1 MTQNIYD
8 NQVFFSKYSKL
19 DRQVRGHDGAPEW
32 NSIRRLL
39 PNLKGKRVIDLG
51 CGFGWFCRFAIER
64 GAKSVLG
71 IDISKNMIKKA
82 NSFPSNSSISYKVAD
97 LDEITLS
104 KGSFDFA
111 YSSLTFHYIKDFA
124 RLMRNIYDSLTPK
137 SYFVFTMEHPIY
149 TSPAHQKLTEDN
161 NGNQT
166 WLLNNYQVEG
176 KRTSDWLAKGVIK
189 YHRTMATILN
199 SLIKIGFTLKYIEE
213 WKPFEK
219 QLIDHPDWKEEITR
233 PCFLIISVQRN

>member
-1 MTQNIYD
+1 MAQNIYD
-8 NQVFFSKYSKL
+8 NQVFFDKYSKL

-32 NSIRRLL
+32 DSIKRLI
-39 PNLKGKRVIDLG
+39 PNLKGKIVVDLG
-51 CGFGWFCRFAIER
+51 CGFGWFCRFAIEQ

-71 IDISKNMIKKA
+71 VDISKNMIKKA
-82 NSFPSNSSISYKVAD
+82 NSFPSNPAITYKVAD

-124 RLMRNIYDSLTPK
+124 RLMRIVYYSLTPK

-149 TSPAHQKLTEDN
+149 TAPADQKLIEDN
-161 NGNQT
+161 NGDQN

-176 KRTSDWLAKGVIK
+176 KRKSEWLAKGVIK
-189 YHRTMATILN
+189 YHRTMATALN
-199 SLIKIGFTLKYIEE
+199 SLIKMGFTLKYIEE
-213 WKPFEK
+213 WKPSEK
-219 QLIDHPDWKEEITR
+219 QLNDHPDWKEEITR
-233 PCFLIISVQRN
+233 PCFLIISVQRD